1 MPGYRIRRR
10 RFPESVTAWRDSVV
24 TGASGSG
31 AAYQISLPSAD
42 QARFHQSPRVARVLT
57 LPDRSTARIEVIP
70 CPNPAS
76 TGDSKKAT
84 ASPRGERRGV
94 LIRPVVSYMTLPG
107 AHSVRILV

>member
-1 MPGYRIRRR
+1 MPRYRIRRR

-42 QARFHQSPRVARVLT
+42 QARFHQSPMVARVLA
-57 LPDRSTARIEVIP
+57 LPDRSVTRIEVFP
-70 CPNPAS
+70 CPGLPV
-76 TGDSKKAT
+76 TEDSKNAT

-94 LIRPVVSYMTLPG
+94 LIRPVVS
-107 AHSVRILV
+107 